1 MDDDVI
7 SLVHALG
14 VFQGLVLGV
23 ILLFIN
29 RKNKSTFFLGL
40 FLIGFAIEFLP
51 VILKDF
57 KILENHPGLL
67 LLPISFSW
75 ILFPLF
81 FLYVQKIS
89 IFAHERVTYRILY
102 PGVISILFLFILFL
116 LPESTKE
123 YLRGTYLFEIFFV
136 LGLSYSLYIVVRIDK
151 YVRNHTEEVKNQFA
165 TVKNRQLQWTRFFIV
180 FCFVLVGIH
189 IGTLFIK
196 VAPVLELLISCA
208 SLILVFSIAISGII
222 QYNVF
227 SAVQHANVSD
237 KVKAT
242 VKQDVSKEKVLDL
255 INKIDDYVIDTSIY
269 IKQDLTVVDIS
280 TAIELHPKD
289 VSNAINKHYNKNFNT
304 YINEFRIKKA
314 QELLRT
320 DILNNLSI
328 EGISREVGFHSKA
341 SFYTAFKK
349 ATGTTPMNYHIET
362 SKN

>member
-1 MDDDVI
+1 MDTDVI

-14 VFQGLVLGV
+14 IFQGLILGV
-23 ILLFIN
+23 ILLFIH
-29 RKNKSTFFLGL
+29 RRNKSTFFLGL

-51 VILKDF
+51 VMLKDF

-102 PGVISILFLFILFL
+102 PGAISILLLFLLFL

-136 LGLSYSLYIVVRIDK
+136 LGISYSLYIVIRINK
-151 YVRNHTEEVKNQFA
+151 YVNNHTEEVKNQFA
-165 TVKNRQLQWTRFFIV
+165 TVKNKQLQWTRFFIV
-180 FCFVLVGIH
+180 FCLVLVGIR

-196 VAPVLELLISCA
+196 VAPIFELLIACA
-208 SLILVFSIAISGII
+208 NLILVFSIAISGII

-227 SAVQHANVSD
+227 SAVQHANLP
-237 KVKAT
+237 VKHST
-242 VKQDVSKEKVLDL
+242 LQKEDSKEKVLDL
-255 INKIDDYVIDTSIY
+255 INRIDEYIIDSAIY
-269 IKQDLTVVDIS
+269 SKQDLTVVDIS
-280 TAIELHPKD
+280 TALSVHPRD
-289 VSNAINKHYNKNFNT
+289 VSMAINKHYNKNFNT
-304 YINEFRIKKA
+304 YINEFRINRA
-314 QELLRT
+314 QELLKT

-328 EGISREVGFHSKA
+328 EGLSREVGFHSKA
-341 SFYTAFKK
+341 SFYSAFKK
-349 ATGTTPMNYHIET
+349 ATGTTPMNYHTEELE
-362 SKN
+362 S

>member
-14 VFQGLVLGV
+14 VFQGLILGV

-51 VILKDF
+51 IILKDF

-89 IFAHERVTYRILY
+89 VFAHERVTYRILY
-102 PGVISILFLFILFL
+102 PGIFSILLLFLLFL

-136 LGLSYSLYIVVRIDK
+136 LGLSYSLYIVVRINK
-151 YVRNHTEEVKNQFA
+151 YVRKHTEEVKNQFA

-227 SAVQHANVSD
+227 SAVQHANLP
-237 KVKAT
+237 VKAT
-242 VKQDVSKEKVLDL
+242 MQKEDSEEKVLDL
-255 INKIDDYVIDTSIY
+255 INRIDEYVIDTGIY
-269 IKQDLTVVDIS
+269 VKQDLSVVDIS
-280 TAIELHPKD
+280 TALELHPKD
-289 VSNAINKHYNKNFNT
+289 VSFAINKHYNKNFNT

-314 QELLRT
+314 KELLRT

-341 SFYTAFKK
+341 SFYSAFKK

>member
-14 VFQGLVLGV
+14 VFQGLILGV

-51 VILKDF
+51 VILEDF

-89 IFAHERVTYRILY
+89 IFADERVTYKILY
-102 PGVISILFLFILFL
+102 PGVISILFLFLLFL

-123 YLRGTYLFEIFFV
+123 YLRGTYLFEILFG
-136 LGLSYSLYIVVRIDK
+136 LGLLYSLYIVVRINK

-180 FCFVLVGIH
+180 FCLVLVGIH

-208 SLILVFSIAISGII
+208 NLILVFSIAISGII

-227 SAVQHANVSD
+227 SAVQHANPAHKETIKED
-237 KVKAT
+237 
-242 VKQDVSKEKVLDL
+242 DSKGKVLEL
-255 INKIDDYVIDTSIY
+255 INRIDEYVIDTGIY
-269 IKQDLTVVDIS
+269 TKQDLTVVDIS
-280 TAIELHPKD
+280 NALELHPKD
-289 VSNAINKHYNKNFNT
+289 VSRAINKHYNKNFNA

-314 QELLRT
+314 KELLRT
-320 DILNNLSI
+320 DIVNNLSI
-328 EGISREVGFHSKA
+328 EGVSQEVGFHSKA
-341 SFYTAFKK
+341 SFYSAFKK
-349 ATGTTPMNYHIET
+349 ATGTTPMNYRLET